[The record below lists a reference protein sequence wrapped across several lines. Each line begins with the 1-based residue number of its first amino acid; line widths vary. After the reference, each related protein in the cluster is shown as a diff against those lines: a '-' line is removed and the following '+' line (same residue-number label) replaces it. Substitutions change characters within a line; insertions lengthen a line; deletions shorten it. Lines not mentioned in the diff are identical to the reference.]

1 MDGTLVDILFVLSGF
16 VFLMGGGESLVQG
29 ATRIS
34 QNLSVSPLVVGFTVV
49 AVGTS
54 LPELAVAIEAVG
66 NDSPD
71 IAVGGVLGS
80 NVANVMLVLGAA
92 AMMGAQSEGGEGVK
106 RDSVA
111 VIVATMFMTFFVFSG
126 EVPVAGGLVMLT
138 CLLAYYYY
146 TYSRAIAE
154 DDEYDFEDSWL
165 PSNISVAIPACLLG
179 GGMIWLGAK
188 LLVDGST
195 SIAETFGVSEAVIG
209 LTIVALGTSLP
220 ELAVTVI
227 AGLRG
232 QGGVAVGNVLG
243 SNVMNIMGI
252 IGIASIF
259 GSGITVDS
267 EFTRDIVVVIATSG
281 FVVTVFLRGKDFS
294 KTVGSLM
301 ILTYLSYMTYLSGLL
316 GGLV

>member
-165 PSNISVAIPACLLG
+165 PSNMAVAIPACLLG
-179 GGMIWLGAK
+179 GGMIWIGAK

>member
-54 LPELAVAIEAVG
+54 LPELAVAIEAIG

-146 TYSRAIAE
+146 TYSKAIAG

-165 PSNISVAIPACLLG
+165 PSNMAVAIPACLLG
-179 GGMIWLGAK
+179 GGMIWIGAK

>member
-146 TYSRAIAE
+146 TYSKAIAG

-165 PSNISVAIPACLLG
+165 PSNMAVAIPACLLG
-179 GGMIWLGAK
+179 GGMIWIGAK

>member
-1 MDGTLVDILFVLSGF
+1 MDGTLVDVLFVLSGF
-16 VFLMGGGESLVQG
+16 AFLMGGGEALVQG

-54 LPELAVAIEAVG
+54 LPELAVAIEAIG
-66 NDSPD
+66 NDAPD
-71 IAVGGVLGS
+71 IAIGGVLGS
-80 NVANVMLVLGAA
+80 NVANVMLVLGTAA
-92 AMMGAQSEGGEGVK
+92 LLGAKSEGGEDVK
-106 RDSVA
+106 RDAMA
-111 VIVATMFMTFFVFSG
+111 VIVATIFMAIFVFRG
-126 EVPVAGGLVMLT
+126 EVPLFGGVVMLS

-146 TYSRAIAE
+146 TYTRAIAG
-154 DDEYDFEDSWL
+154 DDEYEFEDSWL
-165 PSNISVAIPACLLG
+165 PSSMSVAIPACIIG
-179 GGMIWLGAK
+179 GATIWLGAK

-220 ELAVTVI
+220 ELAVTVV

-252 IGIASIF
+252 VGIASIF
-259 GSGITVDS
+259 GGGIAIDS
-267 EFTRDIVVVIATSG
+267 EFTRDIMVVIATSG
-281 FVVTVFLRGKDFS
+281 FVVTAFLRGKEFS
-294 KTVGSLM
+294 KIVGSLM

-316 GGLV
+316 DALV

>member
-1 MDGTLVDILFVLSGF
+1 MDATLVDVMFVLSGF
-16 VFLMGGGESLVQG
+16 ALLMGGGETLVQG

-66 NDSPD
+66 NDAPD
-71 IAVGGVLGS
+71 IAIGGVLGS
-80 NVANVMLVLGAA
+80 NVANVMLVLGTAA
-92 AMMGAQSEGGEGVK
+92 LLGAKSEGGEDVK
-106 RDSVA
+106 RDAMA
-111 VIVATMFMTFFVFSG
+111 VVVATAFMAIFVFLG
-126 EVPVAGGLVMLT
+126 EVPLVGGVIMLV
-138 CLLAYYYY
+138 CLLGYYYY
-146 TYSRAIAE
+146 TYSRAIAGE
-154 DDEYDFEDSWL
+154 DEYEFEDSWL
-165 PSNISVAIPACLLG
+165 PRKMSVAIPSCIIG
-179 GGMIWLGAK
+179 GAMIWLGAR

-195 SIAETFGVSEAVIG
+195 NIAETFGVSEAVIG

-220 ELAVTVI
+220 ELAVTVV

-252 IGIASIF
+252 LGIASIF
-259 GSGITVDS
+259 GAGITVDS
-267 EFTRDIVVVIATSG
+267 EFNRDIIVVIATSG
-281 FVVTVFLRGKDFS
+281 FVITAFLRGKDFS
-294 KTVGSLM
+294 RNVGSLM

-316 GGLV
+316 DGLV

>member
-146 TYSRAIAE
+146 TYSKAIAG

-165 PSNISVAIPACLLG
+165 PSNMSVAIPSCLLG
-179 GGMIWLGAK
+179 GGMIWLGAR